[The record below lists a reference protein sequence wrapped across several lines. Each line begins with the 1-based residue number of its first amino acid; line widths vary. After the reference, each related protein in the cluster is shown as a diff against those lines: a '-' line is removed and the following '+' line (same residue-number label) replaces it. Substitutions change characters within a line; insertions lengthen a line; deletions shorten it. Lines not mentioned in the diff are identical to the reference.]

1 MRILHE
7 PVAVWMESYFKN
19 VTDEKSGRRDKT
31 MRSKSEDLPVWCC
44 GTTRN
49 WLYHTNEGFMIC
61 MIGAVPY
68 GTALLYCQA
77 EIKGPELLENAN
89 EFS

>member
-19 VTDEKSGRRDKT
+19 VTDEKSGRRDKM
-31 MRSKSEDLPVWCC
+31 MRFKSEDLPVWCC

-68 GTALLYCQA
+68 GDGSFILPDSD
-77 EIKGPELLENAN
+77 KRPDV
-89 EFS
+89 